1 MTRNHIN
8 LVWLKRDIRTLDHEP
23 IFNAEKKNEPY
34 LIIYIFDKKII
45 DCLDFSKRHMRF
57 IYQSILD
64 ANQKLVKYNKGIN
77 IFLGDSIEI
86 FKFLIQKFIIKNI
99 FSYQES
105 GTELTWN
112 RDKKVMQLC
121 KNSDIN
127 WIEFQ
132 RDGIVRGIK
141 NRNGWNKMW
150 EIQMNKECFSNSYS
164 FQKKIRIK
172 NPFKLDEDLILELSK
187 KNKFFQPGGETK
199 GFQYLKSFVNERCKN
214 YSFHISKPKKSRISS
229 SRLSVYLAWGNLS
242 VRQVYKYLNQ
252 HPNKK
257 IYSRALGAMITR
269 LHWHCHFIQKFEV
282 DCSYETE
289 NINKGFNS
297 LKKNK
302 NQELINSWEN
312 GKTGYP
318 LVDACIRALKQTGWI
333 NFRMRAMIVSFFV
346 HNLNHDWRS
355 CSSFLARQF
364 LDYEPGIHFPQLQMQ
379 AGTTGVNTVR
389 IYNPVKNSIEHDPDG
404 DFIRMWVPELKDL
417 PTKYIHEPWKIP
429 EMELSFLN
437 FKLGEDYPYPIVDLQ
452 KSSKEARDKIWKH
465 MKKKMVKKE
474 KQRIL
479 KTHVNKKK

>member
-1 MTRNHIN
+1 
-8 LVWLKRDIRTLDHEP
+8 
-23 IFNAEKKNEPY
+23 
-34 LIIYIFDKKII
+34 
-45 DCLDFSKRHMRF
+45 
-57 IYQSILD
+57 
-64 ANQKLVKYNKGIN
+64 
-77 IFLGDSIEI
+77 
-86 FKFLIQKFIIKNI
+86 
-99 FSYQES
+99 
-105 GTELTWN
+105 
-112 RDKKVMQLC
+112 
-121 KNSDIN
+121 
-127 WIEFQ
+127 
-132 RDGIVRGIK
+132 
-141 NRNGWNKMW
+141 
-150 EIQMNKECFSNSYS
+150 
-164 FQKKIRIK
+164 
-172 NPFKLDEDLILELSK
+172 
-187 KNKFFQPGGETK
+187 
-199 GFQYLKSFVNERCKN
+199 
-214 YSFHISKPKKSRISS
+214 
-229 SRLSVYLAWGNLS
+229 
-242 VRQVYKYLNQ
+242 
-252 HPNKK
+252 
-257 IYSRALGAMITR
+257 MITR

-346 HNLNHDWRS
+346 HNLDHDWRS

-404 DFIRMWVPELKDL
+404 DFIKMWVPELKDL

-437 FKLGEDYPYPIVDLQ
+437 FKLGEDYPHPIVDLQ
-452 KSSKEARDKIWKH
+452 KSSKEARDKIWKY

-479 KTHVNKKK
+479 KTHVNTKK